1 MMKIFGRELRIPM
14 EYRIR
19 YLPVSRQNLDDILTC
34 LSGFYPGTPLRFV
47 AELRRCIDSLR
58 TRPLM
63 YSIYEDFPVYRH
75 IPVGD
80 YIVFYVVNESNKTVE
95 IHRILHG
102 KQNVQ
107 RILDK
112 DSPEDIR

>member
-1 MMKIFGRELRIPM
+1 M

-19 YLPVSRQNLDDILTC
+19 YLPVSRQNLDDILKY
-34 LSGFYPGTPLRFV
+34 LSGFYPGTPSRFV
-47 AELRRCIDSLR
+47 TELRRCIDNLR
-58 TRPLM
+58 TQPLM
-63 YSIYEDFPVYRH
+63 YSVYADFPVYRH

-80 YIVFYVVNESNKTVE
+80 YIVFFVVNESNKTVE

-112 DSPEDIR
+112 DSYEDIR

>member
-1 MMKIFGRELRIPM
+1 M

-19 YLPVSRQNLDDILTC
+19 YLPISRQNLDDIVKY
-34 LSGFYPGTPLRFV
+34 LSSFYPGTLSRFV
-47 AELRRCIDSLR
+47 TELRRCIDNLR
-58 TRPLM
+58 TQPLM
-63 YSIYEDFPVYRH
+63 YSVYADFPVYRH
-75 IPVGD
+75 ISVGD
-80 YIVFYVVNESNKTVE
+80 YIVFFVVNESDKTVE

-112 DSPEDIR
+112 ESPGDIR

>member
-1 MMKIFGRELRIPM
+1 MD
-14 EYRIR
+14 YRIR
-19 YLPVSRQNLDDILTC
+19 YLPVSRQNLDDILKY
-34 LSGFYPGTPLRFV
+34 LSGFYPGTSLRFV
-47 AELRRCIDSLR
+47 TDLRQCIDILR
-58 TRPLM
+58 TQPLI
-63 YSIYEDFPVYRH
+63 YSVYADFPVYRH

-107 RILDK
+107 SILDK
-112 DSPEDIR
+112 DIL